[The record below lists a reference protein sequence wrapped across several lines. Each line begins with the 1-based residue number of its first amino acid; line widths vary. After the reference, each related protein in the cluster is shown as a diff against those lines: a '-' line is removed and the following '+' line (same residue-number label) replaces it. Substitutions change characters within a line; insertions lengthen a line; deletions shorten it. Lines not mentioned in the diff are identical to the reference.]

1 MKLFKL
7 AAILVLAGCASAGG
21 IPVVGDA
28 DEEIRTAQRMIE
40 SAQEAGADSL
50 AILSMSEARAAL
62 ADAQD
67 KQTSNKSLSAMRAKE
82 AAASAAYARAVAGR
96 LKAERSR
103 GDAKAALDALPPGG
117 AR

>member
-1 MKLFKL
+1 MKLFTL

-21 IPVVGDA
+21 IPAVGDA

-67 KQTSNKSLSAMRAKE
+67 KQTSNKSLSALRAKE

>member
-1 MKLFKL
+1 MKLFTL
-7 AAILVLAGCASAGG
+7 AAILMLAGCATAGG
-21 IPVVGDA
+21 VPAVGDP
-28 DEEIRTAQRMIE
+28 DEEVRTAERMIA

-62 ADAQD
+62 AVANDRRGSDRNFAAL
-67 KQTSNKSLSAMRAKE
+67 KAKE

-96 LKAERSR
+96 LKAERAR

>member
-21 IPVVGDA
+21 IPAVGDA

-67 KQTSNKSLSAMRAKE
+67 KQTSNKSLSALRAKE

>member
-1 MKLFKL
+1 MRLFTL
-7 AAILVLAGCASAGG
+7 TAILALAGCASAGG
-21 IPVVGDA
+21 VPSVGDA
-28 DEEIRTAQRMIE
+28 DEEMRTAQRMIE

-62 ADAQD
+62 TEA
-67 KQTSNKSLSAMRAKE
+67 TNTRNTNKDLAALKAKE

-96 LKAERSR
+96 LKAEHSRS
-103 GDAKAALDALPPGG
+103 DAKAALDALPPGG

>member
-1 MKLFKL
+1 MKLFTL

-21 IPVVGDA
+21 IPSVGDP
-28 DEEIRTAQRMIE
+28 DEEIRTATRMIE

-62 ADAQD
+62 AEATD
-67 KQTSNKSLSAMRAKE
+67 KRTTSKDWSALKAKE

-96 LKAERSR
+96 LKAEHSRS
-103 GDAKAALDALPPGG
+103 DAKAALDALPPGG

>member
-1 MKLFKL
+1 MKLFTL
-7 AAILVLAGCASAGG
+7 AAILVLAGCATAGG
-21 IPVVGDA
+21 VPAVGDA
-28 DEEIRTAQRMIE
+28 DEELRTAQRMIE

-62 ADAQD
+62 AEAND
-67 KQTSNKSLSAMRAKE
+67 KRGSDKNWAALKAKE
-82 AAASAAYARAVAGR
+82 ATASAAYARAVAGR